1 MIRRLRPDLEVGLLR
16 GNVNTRLAK
25 IERGE
30 VGATLLALA
39 GLKRLGFE
47 HHVTRVLDTDEFLPA
62 VGQGAIAITV
72 RAGDGRAREAV
83 ARIADAA
90 TGIALAAERAFL
102 RVLDGSCRTPIAG
115 HARVT
120 EGAIALRGIVLRPD
134 GSQSIETAMSGTPG
148 DAQRLGTEAGR
159 DVKDRMPPGFFS
171 A

>member
-1 MIRRLRPDLEVGLLR
+1 
-16 GNVNTRLAK
+16 
-25 IERGE
+25 
-30 VGATLLALA
+30 
-39 GLKRLGFE
+39 
-47 HHVTRVLDTDEFLPA
+47 
-62 VGQGAIAITV
+62 
-72 RAGDGRAREAV
+72 
-83 ARIADAA
+83 
-90 TGIALAAERAFL
+90 L

-115 HARVT
+115 HAHVT